1 MSNLSFSSAS
11 GTHRVAGYRLVHP
24 SPDTT
29 QYDPVPD
36 VKPPAKVDLR
46 PFMTPVENQ
55 GELSSCTANAIAGAY
70 EYLIKKHLRKNVD
83 VSRLFI
89 YYNAR
94 WRIDEQ
100 NEDSGSVIQ
109 YGVESLGTFGA
120 CIEKTWPYQERAVFR
135 KPSKPSYAEA
145 ARFKVL
151 DMQQVKVKL
160 DAWRHCLADGY
171 PIVFGCVLFDS
182 FDDCNKRG
190 GVVPMPN
197 PRDVGRGEH
206 GRHAMLCVG
215 YSDVDQVFIVRNSW
229 GDDWGVKGYCYMP
242 YNYLMSKKLN
252 DGDCWMLRSANR
264 LPDPEETWIDDD
276 KPVVKKAGAIK
287 INEYPATAYDRV
299 EIPFSDDEAPLEY
312 TAELPEAYVEFAES
326 VEPAN
331 AFLEDDEDFVTADDE
346 TEDEEADDSADESTD
361 EEDDEAGDE
370 EDDEAGDEEDDEA
383 GDEEDDEASDEEDD
397 EAGDEEDDEAG
408 DEEDDEAGDE
418 EDDEAGDE
426 EDAEAGDED
435 SDESDEE
442 EG

>member
-1 MSNLSFSSAS
+1 MLKKRN
-11 GTHRVAGYRLVHP
+11 
-24 SPDTT
+24 
-29 QYDPVPD
+29 
-36 VKPPAKVDLR
+36 KV
-46 PFMTPVENQ
+46 
-55 GELSSCTANAIAGAY
+55 
-70 EYLIKKHLRKNVD
+70 
-83 VSRLFI
+83 
-89 YYNAR
+89 
-94 WRIDEQ
+94 
-100 NEDSGSVIQ
+100 
-109 YGVESLGTFGA
+109 
-120 CIEKTWPYQERAVFR
+120 
-135 KPSKPSYAEA
+135 SYAEA

-160 DAWRHCLADGY
+160 DAWKHCLADGY

-252 DGDCWMLRSANR
+252 DGDCWMLRSATR

-276 KPVVKKAGAIK
+276 KPVVRKTGAIK
-287 INEYPATAYDRV
+287 INEYPPTAYDRV
-299 EIPFSDDEAPLEY
+299 DIPFSPDEAPLEY
-312 TAELPEAYVEFAES
+312 TADLPEAYVAFAES
-326 VEPAN
+326 VEPAT
-331 AFLEDDEDFVTADDE
+331 AFIEDDEDFV
-346 TEDEEADDSADESTD
+346 SG
-361 EEDDEAGDE
+361 DDEAEDE
-370 EDDEAGDEEDDEA
+370 TTDEAVEDQTGDEAG
-383 GDEEDDEASDEEDD
+383 DEEDD

-426 EDAEAGDED
+426 EDDEAGDEED
-435 SDESDEE
+435 DVAGDDDEE
-442 EG
+442 EEEG

>member
-1 MSNLSFSSAS
+1 MSNLTFEGSS
-11 GTHRVAGYRLVHP
+11 GTHRVAGYRFAHP

-120 CIEKTWPYQERAVFR
+120 CVEKTWPYQERAVLR

-252 DGDCWMLRSANR
+252 DGDCWMLRSATR

-276 KPVVKKAGAIK
+276 KPVVRKAGAVK

-299 EIPFSDDEAPLEY
+299 EIPFSADEAPLEY
-312 TAELPEAYVEFAES
+312 TADLPQAYVAFAENI
-326 VEPAN
+326 EPAT
-331 AFLEDDEDFVTADDE
+331 AFLEDDEDFVSADDE
-346 TEDEEADDSADESTD
+346 VDDEEVDVSTEEETEEEAEGA

-383 GDEEDDEASDEEDD
+383 GDEEDDES
-397 EAGDEEDDEAG
+397 GDEEDDEAG

-418 EDDEAGDE
+418 
-426 EDAEAGDED
+426 
-435 SDESDEE
+435 DEE
-442 EG
+442 EEEG